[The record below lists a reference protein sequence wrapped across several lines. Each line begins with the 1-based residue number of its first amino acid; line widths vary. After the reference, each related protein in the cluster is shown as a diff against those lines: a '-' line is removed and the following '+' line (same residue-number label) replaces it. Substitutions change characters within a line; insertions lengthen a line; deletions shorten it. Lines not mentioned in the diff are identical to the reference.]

1 MLRMLRPVPAG
12 LYPVLLPVL
21 LLLSPLLALYSLARS
36 ARLAAWRVFVRGS
49 APAPVRDPRVAR
61 LKALRTWAAVAV
73 TIAVVVA
80 LGNGQDVGQH
90 LTEQWVTLLL
100 APWLLIASGPVV
112 LGVLIWLAPPARR
125 ATMRAALRGPLRQL
139 GLFFGTL
146 ALIPAL
152 FYGVDLLNP
161 SHAGGNLGFLLV
173 LASLAAGAW
182 SVFLFLFAS
191 VTVVRTGFGTAAVHP
206 ATPAL
211 LTSLLVW
218 EIAAIGGLPSGPPAL
233 AYVLLVGGPAT
244 VTALSCWEISRLRS
258 RYGVRLRG

>member
-1 MLRMLRPVPAG
+1 MPVG
-12 LYPVLLPVL
+12 LIPVLLPFL
-21 LLLSPLLALYSLARS
+21 LLLSPLVALYSIARG
-36 ARLAAWRVFVRGS
+36 ARLTAWRLFVRGG
-49 APAPVRDPRVAR
+49 APVPVHDPQVAR
-61 LKALRTWAAVAV
+61 LKTLRTWAAVAV
-73 TIAVVVA
+73 SIAVVAA
-80 LGNGQDVGQH
+80 LGSLRDLDQH
-90 LTEQWVTLLL
+90 LTEHWATLLL
-100 APWLLIASGPVV
+100 TPWLLIASGPVV
-112 LGVLIWLAPPARR
+112 LGVLIWLAPPTRR

-152 FYGVDLLNP
+152 FYGLDLLNP
-161 SHAGGNLGFLLV
+161 SHVGGNLGTLLI
-173 LASLAAGAW
+173 LACVVAGMW

-191 VTVVRTGFGTAAVHP
+191 ATVARTGFGTAAVHP

-211 LTSLLVW
+211 LTSVLVW
-218 EIAAIGGLPSGPPAL
+218 EIAAIGGLPNGPPVL